1 MKDLDVIHNKIGQIL
16 VNAGP
21 DNAQKIVTRAK
32 LSLDGGVC
40 DYEFDYVDKG
50 GNEDWF
56 IPDKL
61 AGYDLRL
68 LLVELRNFYI
78 KNNLTNGKAAWSECE
93 IVIDLKVSKIFFDFK
108 YDD

>member
-1 MKDLDVIHNKIGQIL
+1 MKEIDVLHNKIGQIL
-16 VNAGP
+16 VDAGP
-21 DNAQKIVTRAK
+21 DDAQKIVTRAK

-40 DYEFDYVDKG
+40 DYEFDYIDKEG
-50 GNEDWF
+50 VEDWF

-93 IVIDLKVSKIFFDFK
+93 IVIDLKTSKISFDFK